1 MRANEVAHLDPEE
14 QYWKNP
20 NPDTMWVTDKLI
32 LSSKMGYK
40 CGPAGIDVPE
50 AGDYIV
56 RPVVNAYGLGI
67 GAEKMFIEQTT
78 THIPPGFFWCEWFE
92 GRHLS
97 VDYQQGKQIL
107 CVEGFK
113 PENTFTKW
121 DRWARTMDVMPMPEQ
136 IHEAVGEHDIVN
148 CEFIGDKLIEVH
160 LRHNP
165 DFEGHIME
173 FIPVWEGEDT
183 SAPNGYKYREYPDVH
198 GRIGAFIR

>member
-1 MRANEVAHLDPEE
+1 MRLIELIERDPEE
-14 QYWKNP
+14 QYWLNP

-50 AGDYIV
+50 SGYYCV

-67 GAEKMFIEQTT
+67 GAEKQYIKETT
-78 THIPPGFFWCEWFE
+78 THIPPGFFWCEWFD

-97 VDYQQGKQIL
+97 VDYKKGQQSL

-113 PENTFTKW
+113 KEDTFTKW
-121 DRWARTMDVMPMPEQ
+121 DKWIKTEDKIDMPD
-136 IHEAVGEHDIVN
+136 ILKEAVGGHDVVN
-148 CEFIGDKLIEVH
+148 CEYIGGKLIEVH

-165 DFEGHIME
+165 DFVDGISE

-183 SAPNGYKYREYPDVH
+183 AAPEGYKYKEYPDVH
-198 GRIGAFIR
+198 GRIGAFIK

>member
-1 MRANEVAHLDPEE
+1 MRVYEVAKLDPEE
-14 QYWKNP
+14 QYWQNP

-32 LSSKMGYK
+32 LASKMGYK

-50 AGDYIV
+50 SGNYCV

-67 GAEKMFIEQTT
+67 GAKKMFIEQTT
-78 THIPPGFFWCEWFE
+78 THIPPGFFWCEWFD

-97 VDYQQGKQIL
+97 VDYKKGEQTL

-113 PENTFTKW
+113 KEDTFTKW
-121 DRWARTMDVMPMPEQ
+121 DRWVRTVDTVDMPDVIKEV
-136 IHEAVGEHDIVN
+136 VGEHDFVN
-148 CEFIGDKLIEVH
+148 CEYIGGKLIEVH

-165 DFEGHIME
+165 DFEGGVTE

-183 SAPNGYKYREYPDVH
+183 TAPTGFKYREYPDVH
-198 GRIGAFIR
+198 GRIGAFVR